1 MQPGGYDH
9 GPPTIGRSE
18 RRARLRAAVAGGG
31 GGGGGGEKPKGVERR
46 RGQRRPPPAPD
57 TGMRSCRRLRR
68 RQERTDPGTGVKP
81 YATATCHPL
90 LLPDGD
96 AGRATCGGSCGGGGG
111 AECRPAAAARG
122 GVSPGASLL
131 CAKLAWRLLSQGLP
145 ILASWRGAPIYAG
158 FDGPAGAARQPP
170 RQRGSA
176 VFVACRRAVIRRLPP
191 ASGRPRMALPPG
203 SARANHADGAGSPA
217 PCLTRRAGLWSPHC
231 PGCSRRRAAAR

>member
-31 GGGGGGEKPKGVERR
+31 GGGAEKPKGAERR
-46 RGQRRPPPAPD
+46 RGQRRRRPAPD
-57 TGMRSCRRLRR
+57 TGMRSCRRR

-111 AECRPAAAARG
+111 GGGGGRMPARRAARG

-131 CAKLAWRLLSQGLP
+131 CANLAWRLLSQGLP
-145 ILASWRGAPIYAG
+145 ILASWRRAPIYAG
-158 FDGPAGAARQPP
+158 FDGPARAARQPP
-170 RQRGSA
+170 RQRGTA
-176 VFVACRRAVIRRLPP
+176 AFVACRRAVIRRPPP
-191 ASGRPRMALPPG
+191 ASGMPRMALPPG
-203 SARANHADGAGSPA
+203 SGRAR
-217 PCLTRRAGLWSPHC
+217 
-231 PGCSRRRAAAR
+231 